1 MQLSSKGIHRAN
13 RSSGLAWGYVLCI
26 WAKREKMKKLD
37 RRTFVGLSAAAVA
50 CAFSKQIPGQ
60 SIPPHIAAD
69 DQSVHVSS
77 ARYSWS
83 YSRDD
88 DTFRLLDAKRRLIVT
103 GSLQPAVV
111 VASSADPSRHQCVP
125 GRALPPQA
133 TAGRVRFDYETV
145 TVTAIFP

>member
-1 MQLSSKGIHRAN
+1 
-13 RSSGLAWGYVLCI
+13 
-26 WAKREKMKKLD
+26 MKKLD

-77 ARYSWS
+77 SRYSWS
-83 YSRDD
+83 YSRDN
-88 DTFRLLDAKRRLIVT
+88 DTFRLMDAKRRLIVT

-111 VASSADPSRHQCVP
+111 VASSADP
-125 GRALPPQA
+125 RATNESLAVRCPRMRLPAESGLTTKP
-133 TAGRVRFDYETV
+133 
-145 TVTAIFP
+145 